1 MLIKRG
7 GKIPGWALSS
17 QPRAALQSGRERKPG
32 NAPDWCSAAGRRRW
46 KSMGGKAQVQVWED
60 AKSDKAQ
67 IWPNGVSEL
76 GLSLCSLQ

>member
-1 MLIKRG
+1 
-7 GKIPGWALSS
+7 
-17 QPRAALQSGRERKPG
+17 
-32 NAPDWCSAAGRRRW
+32 
-46 KSMGGKAQVQVWED
+46 MGGKAQVQVWED